1 MSDYVNDALL
11 DASPYKKQADEA
23 KALVNKWDKTG
34 LLDGLNEDFKRQSMA
49 VLLEN
54 QAKQLI
60 NEASSTSP
68 AGGVA
73 GGNYKGDEEW
83 SGVALPL
90 VRRIFG
96 EIAAQEFVSVQPMN
110 LPSGLVFYLDF
121 QHGKTRGGFTSDDS
135 IHGKTGP
142 FSPSG
147 STAPFPDGGFYGAGK
162 FGYTVGTGSVSFD
175 ATDITTAVATH
186 ADLNFNSE
194 FTSSVNAGK
203 IFKNTFAVN
212 NINFSIEKNKT
223 LGLLGPNGCGK
234 TTSIGMM
241 LGLITPTKGEILIDD
256 KILNSKNRIELLSMM
271 NFASPYIELP
281 KKLTVRQN
289 LEVYARLY
297 GINNKDKR
305 IDELIEDLN
314 LSKFL
319 YKNTGELSSG
329 QKNRVSLAKSLINK
343 PKLLFLDEPTA
354 SLDPD
359 VGDFVR
365 GYLENYKNKNQLTM
379 LLASHN
385 MKEVERLCNKVI
397 MMKQGKIVDNGT
409 CQELIKKHGREN
421 LEDTFLKIARSKN
434 EFK

>member
-1 MSDYVNDALL
+1 MKLEVKNLV
-11 DASPYKKQADEA
+11 KK
-23 KALVNKWDKTG
+23 
-34 LLDGLNEDFKRQSMA
+34 FK
-49 VLLEN
+49 
-54 QAKQLI
+54 
-60 NEASSTSP
+60 ST
-68 AGGVA
+68 
-73 GGNYKGDEEW
+73 
-83 SGVALPL
+83 
-90 VRRIFG
+90 I
-96 EIAAQEFVSVQPMN
+96 
-110 LPSGLVFYLDF
+110 
-121 QHGKTRGGFTSDDS
+121 
-135 IHGKTGP
+135 
-142 FSPSG
+142 
-147 STAPFPDGGFYGAGK
+147 
-162 FGYTVGTGSVSFD
+162 
-175 ATDITTAVATH
+175 
-186 ADLNFNSE
+186 
-194 FTSSVNAGK
+194 
-203 IFKNTFAVN
+203 AVN
-212 NINFSIEKNKT
+212 NISLEIEKNNT

-241 LGLITPTKGEILIDD
+241 LGLITPTSGEIFIDGI
-256 KILNSKNRIELLSMM
+256 KLNSENRINLLSLM
-271 NFASPYIELP
+271 NFASPYVELP
-281 KKLTVRQN
+281 KKLTVKQN

-297 GINNKDKR
+297 GVNNKIER

-365 GYLENYKNKNQLTM
+365 EYLEKYKNKNELTM

-421 LEDTFLKIARSKN
+421 LEDTFLKIARSTN
-434 EFK
+434 ELE